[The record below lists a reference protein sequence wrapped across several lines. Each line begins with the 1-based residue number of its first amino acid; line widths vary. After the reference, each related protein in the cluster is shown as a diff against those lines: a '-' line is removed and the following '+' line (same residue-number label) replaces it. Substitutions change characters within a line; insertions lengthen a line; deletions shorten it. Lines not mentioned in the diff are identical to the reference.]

1 MCASWILLPL
11 LTEEISFLQDSA
23 IVYELDFS
31 SFNLLQNPTG
41 PMLAKGIEQAPL
53 DILYSRGK

>member
-1 MCASWILLPL
+1 MCASQILLPL
-11 LTEEISFLQDSA
+11 LIDEVSFLQDSA

-31 SFNLLQNPTG
+31 SYNLLQNPTG

-53 DILYSRGK
+53 DVFYSRGK